1 MTPLRWIGAI
11 LVGGALC
18 GAAAATARAT
28 ETGGRV
34 AMPTLSVIAR
44 AADGRWRVESLGRG
58 VYLFR
63 WSEGAYVSVFVVGA
77 NGVLATDPINRQA
90 AAAYREA
97 VHEVT
102 PLPITEIVYSHDHRD
117 HIVGADVLAP
127 DAEVIAH
134 RNTLAHIRYRQDP
147 DIRPPTRLVDDG
159 DVIEVGGRRVGV
171 HYFGPNHSDS
181 NLALSF
187 DTDRG
192 QLLMFVDTLEIGI
205 VPYRT
210 LPDTNLRGYLSTLR
224 AAAALHPD
232 LVLGGHSGPGPGVWI
247 DNYLGYLEA
256 MRRSCA
262 RAMAAPQTEPDPE
275 PEPAGAR
282 AASSAESIIAS
293 GEAHTNRVVRAVME
307 ELRPR
312 YGSWLGFEAWAPLN
326 IQAMMM
332 FLTIGN

>member
-1 MTPLRWIGAI
+1 MTWRRWLSGI
-11 LVGGALC
+11 LLGGGLC
-18 GAAAATARAT
+18 AAAASATSARAT
-28 ETGGRV
+28 EPPATATVRALPVV
-34 AMPTLSVIAR
+34 AH
-44 AADGRWRVESLGRG
+44 AADGSWRVENLGRG

-77 NGVLATDPINRQA
+77 NGVLATDPINRRA

-134 RNTLAHIRYRQDP
+134 RNTLAHIRYRKDP
-147 DIRPPTRLVDDG
+147 DIRPPTRLVEDG
-159 DVIEVGGRRVGV
+159 EVIEVGGRRVGV

-210 LPDTNLRGYLSTLR
+210 LPDTNLRGYLSTLK

-232 LVLGGHSGPGPGVWI
+232 LVLGGHSGPGPGLWI

-256 MRRSCA
+256 MQRSCA
-262 RAMAAPQTEPDPE
+262 RAMAAPD
-275 PEPAGAR
+275 PAGTPPAT
-282 AASSAESIIAS
+282 SADTIIAA
-293 GEAHTNRVVRAVME
+293 GEAHTNRVVRAVMDD
-307 ELRPR
+307 LRPR
-312 YGSWLGFEAWAPLN
+312 YGAWLGFEPWAPLN